1 MIDRLLLPVKAT
13 AIIGLLTFLLSMY
26 LYLYASCSSGSTEN
40 SVCPNFLTKIFF
52 LKIQHIFDEFSKW
65 SKPNFWL
72 ISGIFILLLIAQL
85 SLAQIWCIEFW
96 YLLFGLQRT
105 STSVFE
111 KVGINMKQYSFFGSF
126 KKLAVPK
133 VVLCL

>member
-13 AIIGLLTFLLSMY
+13 AIIGLLTFLLCTYIYMPV
-26 LYLYASCSSGSTEN
+26 AAWGRPKI
-40 SVCPNFLTKIFF
+40 SVCPNFLRKIFF

-85 SLAQIWCIEFW
+85 TLAQIWCIEFW

-111 KVGINMKQYSFFGSF
+111 KVGINMKRYSFFGSF